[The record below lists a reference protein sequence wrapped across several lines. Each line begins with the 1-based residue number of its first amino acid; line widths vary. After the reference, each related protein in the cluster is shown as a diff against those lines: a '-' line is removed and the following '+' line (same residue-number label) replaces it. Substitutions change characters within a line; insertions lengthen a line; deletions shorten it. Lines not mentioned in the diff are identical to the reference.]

1 MKLLYNGME
10 ITCTPDE
17 FEDLV
22 IRGLLPGREKLININ
37 DDDDDNEWLK
47 QFCKN
52 VPKEVMKGP
61 YLPPTVAL
69 YGCEMTQPIAVYG
82 CPSVATGDPYIP
94 PAYTSN
100 VTISQEQ
107 LNKLNTIVNKDEQ
120 ST

>member
-17 FEDLV
+17 FEELV

-37 DDDDDNEWLK
+37 DDDEWIDP
-47 QFCKN
+47 FWEN
-52 VPKEVMKGP
+52 VPNEVKKDP
-61 YLPPTVAL
+61 YTQPVVAL
-69 YGCEMTQPIAVYG
+69 YGCEMTPPITYV
-82 CPSVATGDPYIP
+82 CQSVETDDQYKSVC
-94 PAYTSN
+94 TSD

-107 LNKLNTIVNKDEQ
+107 LSKLNSTVNKDEQ

>member
-17 FEDLV
+17 FEELV

-37 DDDDDNEWLK
+37 DNDELIGLWKHLPNEVK
-47 QFCKN
+47 KD
-52 VPKEVMKGP
+52 P
-61 YLPPTVAL
+61 YTQPVVAL
-69 YGCEMTQPIAVYG
+69 YGCEMTPPITYG
-82 CPSVATGDPYIP
+82 CQSVETDDQYKSVC
-94 PAYTSN
+94 TSD

-107 LNKLNTIVNKDEQ
+107 LSKLNSTVNKDEQ

>member
-17 FEDLV
+17 FEELV

-37 DDDDDNEWLK
+37 DNDECIGLWKHL
-47 QFCKN
+47 
-52 VPKEVMKGP
+52 PK
-61 YLPPTVAL
+61 
-69 YGCEMTQPIAVYG
+69 EMTQPVVVYG
-82 CPSVATGDPYIP
+82 CPTVATGDPYIP

>member
-17 FEDLV
+17 FEELV

-37 DDDDDNEWLK
+37 DNDDWIYPFWE
-47 QFCKN
+47 N
-52 VPKEVMKGP
+52 VPKDVN
-61 YLPPTVAL
+61 
-69 YGCEMTQPIAVYG
+69 
-82 CPSVATGDPYIP
+82 IP
-94 PAYTSN
+94 PITCQSVETDDQYKSVCTSN
-100 VTISQEQ
+100 VSISQEQ

>member
-17 FEDLV
+17 FEELV
-22 IRGLLPGREKLININ
+22 IRGLLPGRAKLININ
-37 DDDDDNEWLK
+37 DNDEWISSWKHL
-47 QFCKN
+47 
-52 VPKEVMKGP
+52 PK
-61 YLPPTVAL
+61 
-69 YGCEMTQPIAVYG
+69 EMTQPVVVCG
-82 CPSVATGDPYIP
+82 CPFTATSDPYIQP
-94 PAYTSN
+94 SYTSD

>member
-1 MKLLYNGME
+1 MKLLYNDME

-17 FEDLV
+17 FEELV

-37 DDDDDNEWLK
+37 DNDEWIDPFWDHL
-47 QFCKN
+47 
-52 VPKEVMKGP
+52 PKE
-61 YLPPTVAL
+61 
-69 YGCEMTQPIAVYG
+69 MTKPVVVYG

-94 PAYTSN
+94 PVYTTN

-107 LNKLNTIVNKDEQ
+107 LNKLNSIVNKDEQ

>member
-37 DDDDDNEWLK
+37 DNDELNGLLK
-47 QFCKN
+47 HL
-52 VPKEVMKGP
+52 PK
-61 YLPPTVAL
+61 
-69 YGCEMTQPIAVYG
+69 EMTQPVVVYG
-82 CPSVATGDPYIP
+82 CPYAATGDPYIQP
-94 PAYTSN
+94 YYTSD

-107 LNKLNTIVNKDEQ
+107 LSKLNSTVNKDEQ